1 LLFQDLD
8 SSILCEAIES
18 VTTGYRGANLS
29 HVGIIISH
37 NDTLKVLEATPP
49 LVKLT
54 EINTFLNSSLD
65 NEGNPKVIVGRLKKK
80 YQQSIEEATNFLIG
94 KLHSKYDE
102 EFIINN
108 EKYYCSELIYEAF
121 KKDKIFK
128 LYPMRFYND
137 DDRILEIWKEYYL
150 KIDKKIPYNQPGTNP
165 GIMSL
170 SKNIEIIYTYGN
182 PDGMDK

>member
-1 LLFQDLD
+1 MLFQDLD

-65 NEGNPKVIVGRLKKK
+65 NEGNPKVIVGRLKK
-80 YQQSIEEATNFLIG
+80 N
-94 KLHSKYDE
+94 
-102 EFIINN
+102 IN
-108 EKYYCSELIYEAF
+108 S
-121 KKDKIFK
+121 
-128 LYPMRFYND
+128 
-137 DDRILEIWKEYYL
+137 
-150 KIDKKIPYNQPGTNP
+150 Q
-165 GIMSL
+165 
-170 SKNIEIIYTYGN
+170 
-182 PDGMDK
+182 